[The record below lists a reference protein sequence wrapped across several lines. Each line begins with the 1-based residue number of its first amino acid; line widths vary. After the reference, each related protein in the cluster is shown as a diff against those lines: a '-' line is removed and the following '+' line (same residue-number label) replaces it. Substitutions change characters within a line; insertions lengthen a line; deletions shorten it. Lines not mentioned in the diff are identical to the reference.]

1 MSGATVLP
9 LGLDEI
15 TTKWLSEALS
25 AANPG
30 VEVASVEI
38 DRVVHGTASKA
49 LLRLTYNDARGDA
62 GLPPTLC
69 VKGGFRDALRKRV
82 WGGLMLE
89 TRFYKLVAPQLT
101 INIPRCYF
109 AAIEESSRQAV
120 VVLEDLSARGVQFMG
135 AEAPLEPDAVAA
147 MLTLPARLHAQWW
160 GRADLNQFN
169 GWQDPMRV
177 HALAVAAGTVGGVPG
192 NAARRTRAVGV
203 T

>member
-1 MSGATVLP
+1 
-9 LGLDEI
+9 
-15 TTKWLSEALS
+15 
-25 AANPG
+25 
-30 VEVASVEI
+30 
-38 DRVVHGTASKA
+38 
-49 LLRLTYNDARGDA
+49 
-62 GLPPTLC
+62 
-69 VKGGFRDALRKRV
+69 
-82 WGGLMLE
+82 
-89 TRFYKLVAPQLT
+89 
-101 INIPRCYF
+101 
-109 AAIEESSRQAV
+109 
-120 VVLEDLSARGVQFMG
+120 MG